1 MATATTTT
9 RPPRFLMYTPEIETI
24 RANEQEV
31 SAEIANTMRRIS
43 AAVGDQFRH
52 TMRPV
57 HAKSHGLIRAK
68 LTIQADVPEEYRQGL
83 FAEPGTFDAIVRLS
97 TDPGDLLPDRVSTLR
112 GWAIKVI
119 GTPAVAAML
128 PGHEQHHTQDFV
140 CRSSWWTNRNVTT
153 VWPSGDTHPWRILL
167 QPDTPS
173 LWNLHREN
181 RVRSGLE
188 QSDCS
193 QEQKAGAAWELFRD
207 SRRRRSFL
215 QNRARPMGRLRTTGH

>member
-31 SAEIANTMRRIS
+31 SGEIANTMRRIS

-83 FAEPGTFDAIVRLS
+83 FAEPEEPLMPSYACPLI
-97 TDPGDLLPDRVSTLR
+97 P
-112 GWAIKVI
+112 VI
-119 GTPAVAAML
+119 SFQTGFPHFED
-128 PGHEQHHTQDFV
+128 G
-140 CRSSWWTNRNVTT
+140 RS
-153 VWPSGDTHPWRILL
+153 
-167 QPDTPS
+167 
-173 LWNLHREN
+173 
-181 RVRSGLE
+181 
-188 QSDCS
+188 
-193 QEQKAGAAWELFRD
+193 K
-207 SRRRRSFL
+207 
-215 QNRARPMGRLRTTGH
+215 